1 MAIDAIL
8 NIYINV
14 TGGLVVYE
22 KVITQHVQNE
32 LPFMATEN
40 IMMDAVKKGGDR
52 QALHE
57 RIRVHSMEAARQVK
71 MEGQPNDL
79 IDRIAADPVFQ
90 LSREEL
96 DKILKPE
103 QFIGRAQE
111 QVREFL
117 RDDVEPVLAANQQ
130 DLGIE
135 VELKV

>member
-1 MAIDAIL
+1 MSPVSYTHL
-8 NIYINV
+8 
-14 TGGLVVYE
+14 VYE

-71 MEGQPNDL
+71 MEGKPNDL